1 MTEELGLRARKKKQ
15 TASRI
20 WRVAVDLCS
29 ERGFDHVSVAEIAEA
44 ADVSKMTVFNYFG
57 TKEGAIVSP
66 MEEHVGDPARAVR
79 ERRPGESAVA
89 AMRGQFLGQIAG
101 RDPSIGLSGDPR
113 ALKVR
118 QLISET
124 PTLAHRM
131 VIFHMR
137 SVQLLADALAEETD
151 DLLLARV
158 AAAQLIGARNALIVE
173 NHERT
178 LAGDPLDEIAK
189 GCAESAERVFGQVEK
204 GLRGYPGKN

>member
-1 MTEELGLRARKKKQ
+1 MTEELGLRARKKRQ

-44 ADVSKMTVFNYFG
+44 AEVSKMTVFNYFG

-79 ERRPGESAVA
+79 ERQPGESAVA
-89 AMRGQFLGQIAG
+89 AMRAQFLRQTAAH
-101 RDPSIGLSGDPR
+101 DPSIGLSGDPR

-151 DLLLARV
+151 DPLLARV

-173 NHERT
+173 NHQRT
-178 LAGDPLDEIAK
+178 LDGDPLDEIAK
-189 GCAESAERVFGQVEK
+189 DCAEAAERVFGQVEK
-204 GLRGYPGKN
+204 GLQGYPGKN

>member
-44 ADVSKMTVFNYFG
+44 AEVSKMTVFNYFG

-89 AMRGQFLGQIAG
+89 AMRGQFLAQIAG

-137 SVQLLADALAEETD
+137 SVQLLADALAEETGD
-151 DLLLARV
+151 MLLARV
-158 AAAQLIGARNALIVE
+158 AASQLIGARNALIVD
-173 NHERT
+173 NHQRT
-178 LAGDPLDEIAK
+178 LVGDPLDEIAK
-189 GCAESAERVFGQVEK
+189 DCAEATERVFGQVEK
-204 GLRGYPGKN
+204 GLQGYPGKN